1 MHSFR
6 VSGSPVLLVALVA
19 TQLRSLQPAAD
30 VTIVDDPA
38 EAGVRI
44 DVGAGRWIYVTDSR
58 GVDERAVEALA
69 TGASAVLHLD
79 STADEFARALRGVVN
94 GEHGLVPVEMLQW
107 MAGQA
112 LANGET
118 TTRNALRTGLTQ
130 REREILQLVARGHSN
145 SEIAEA
151 LTISTNTVRTHL
163 HALSVKLD
171 ATSRTKMLANAR
183 ALSIPEALDHDRR
196 APRRSA

>member
-1 MHSFR
+1 MQSFR
-6 VSGSPVLLVALVA
+6 VTGSPALLVAFVA
-19 TQLRSLQPAAD
+19 TQVRSLHPAAD
-30 VTIVDDPA
+30 VTVLDGDQP
-38 EAGVRI
+38 GVRI
-44 DVGAGRWIYVTDSR
+44 EVGAGRWIFVADAQ

-69 TGASAVLHLD
+69 AGASAVLHLN
-79 STADEFARALRGVVN
+79 STPEEFARALRGVVN

-112 LANGET
+112 LANGEAT
-118 TTRNALRTGLTQ
+118 PQNVLRVGLTQ
-130 REREILQLVARGHSN
+130 REREILQLVARGYSN

-183 ALSIPEALDHDRR
+183 ALSIPEALDHGRR